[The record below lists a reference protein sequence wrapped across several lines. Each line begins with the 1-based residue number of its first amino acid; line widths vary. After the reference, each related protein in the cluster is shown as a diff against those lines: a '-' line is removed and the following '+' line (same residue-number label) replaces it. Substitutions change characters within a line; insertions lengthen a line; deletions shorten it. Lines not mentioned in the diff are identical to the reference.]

1 MMIRLWTDWREIFAA
16 QAELVWVIAGL
27 GFLFGIFLR
36 WRIHARDTRRLA
48 DAKSRQKYLRLKL
61 AANREES
68 ESGETKDRFGRMIA
82 TLGTEIAGLFSAVG
96 PSVSRVAFVVDVSR
110 SLTPDQFAISK
121 SELIH
126 GLKSLERDTQ
136 YQVLFFSGPVWFA
149 HQRLVEGGERDQD
162 VLIRD
167 GATDHRW
174 LCEFGAHRYEKGNES
189 LPTSEWRTASEKNLA
204 ATLLDID
211 EVGKSDGT
219 TWHLP
224 MMMAL
229 QLEPPPQRIFFMTD
243 GEIPRQSEIA
253 RDLAE
258 MSGERGGPEI
268 HTISLM
274 VPGASPALY
283 HLAKKSGGS
292 HSLVIAGGHVL
303 RDREMLLYLEE
314 KGISLIHE

>member
-1 MMIRLWTDWREIFAA
+1 MTRLWTDWWEIFAA
-16 QAELVWVIAGL
+16 WPELVWVIAGL
-27 GFLFGIFLR
+27 GLLFGIFLR
-36 WRIHARDTRRLA
+36 WRIYAQDTSRLA
-48 DAKSRQKYLRLKL
+48 VAKSRQKDLRRRL
-61 AANREES
+61 AANREATELEES
-68 ESGETKDRFGRMIA
+68 KDRFGRRIA
-82 TLGTEIAGLFSAVG
+82 TRGMEITGLFSAAG
-96 PSVSRVAFVVDVSR
+96 SSVSRVVFVVDVSR

-121 SELIH
+121 SELSDA
-126 GLKSLERDTQ
+126 LKSLDRETQ

-189 LPTSEWRTASEKNLA
+189 LPTSEWRTASEENLA
-204 ATLLDID
+204 ATILDIE
-211 EVGKSDGT
+211 EVGRSHGT

-224 MMMAL
+224 MIMAL
-229 QLEPPPQRIFFMTD
+229 QLEPPPQRIFFITD
-243 GEIPRQSEIA
+243 GEVPRQSEIA

-258 MSGERGGPEI
+258 MSQERGAPEI

-292 HSLVIAGGHVL
+292 HALVIAGGHVL
-303 RDREMLLYLEE
+303 RDREMLHYLEE
-314 KGISLIHE
+314 KGITLLEE